1 MSGGPVRLASMRVHE
16 SADDETIGEGLVG
29 DRRDTALKTFLPSQP
44 IRTHELLRGREGPLK
59 RTLETLEIPGRSV
72 FIFGERGVGK
82 TSLGQTSAYMFNSS
96 AVDPVLTSCH
106 PDVSFNKLITQ
117 ITRKLLSLPVVQ
129 SRRKHVTELKVGTAM
144 AGLLHRIETE
154 SEFAPTSIDANEAVD
169 LLNEVTREVVGRSI
183 VVLVDELDVAS
194 PSFRTSIAYFIKQL
208 GDQECPVKFIFAGIG
223 ETAEDL
229 LDRHES
235 ASRYLATIKLDRLP
249 IDVLQ
254 QVLVNGFERINSP
267 ISEPVSMRV
276 AYISDGFA
284 HFTHLIGLKIAL
296 RMLEAEPS
304 RSEVTLGDYEQGVA
318 SAVEDSE
325 AWLKNAYDKAVKKY
339 ADVYEPVLWSV
350 ADHWELERST
360 EHMYPTYVEI
370 CRRLARE
377 PEGRHQYSAMLHRLK
392 QEAHGCVLRSTRR
405 SWYKFRQ
412 SMLRGYCK
420 LQAAA
425 NGVDV
430 GVGYLQRLPKSRA

>member
-1 MSGGPVRLASMRVHE
+1 MRVFE
-16 SADDETIGEGLVG
+16 PDDEMLGAEALV
-29 DRRDTALKTFLPSQP
+29 DRRDTILKTFLPSQP

-82 TSLGQTSAYMFNSS
+82 TSLAQTSAYMFNTS
-96 AVDPVLTSCH
+96 AGEPVLTSCH

-117 ITRKLLSLPVVQ
+117 ITRKLLCLPVVHGK
-129 SRRKHVTELKVGTAM
+129 RRAVTEVKVGTSM

-154 SEFAPTSIDANEAVD
+154 SDFVPSSIDANEAVD
-169 LLNEVTREVVGRSI
+169 LLNEVTRGIDGNNLVVVI
-183 VVLVDELDVAS
+183 DELDVA
-194 PSFRTSIAYFIKQL
+194 PAQFRTNLAYFIKQL
-208 GDQECPVKFIFAGIG
+208 GDQECAVKFIFAGIG

-229 LDRHES
+229 LERHES

-254 QVLVNGFERINSP
+254 QVIVNGFERIQSP
-267 ISEPVSMRV
+267 VPDSVSMRV

-284 HFTHLIGLKIAL
+284 HFTHLMGLKIAL
-296 RMLEAEPS
+296 RMLEAEPP
-304 RSEVTLGDYEQGVA
+304 RREVLLSDFDQGVL

-339 ADVYEPVLWSV
+339 ADIYEPVLWSV

-360 EHMYPTYVEI
+360 EHMYPAYVEI
-370 CRRLARE
+370 CKKLQRQ
-377 PEGRHQYSAMLHRLK
+377 PDNRHQYSTVLNRLK

-425 NGVDV
+425 HGVDV
-430 GVGYLQRLPKSRA
+430 GMGYLQRAPANTRG